1 MALVWSIERCA
12 EPPEV
17 LRGEGREFYITE
29 TLIWATIAVDL
40 PGITE
45 DNAAEFY
52 ARYHTWEQLFG
63 PMTRLDGE
71 DHFITPQDVRRRI
84 GLTANVSLKT
94 RSAWLKSIGDIAIS
108 HSMAA
113 YKQQTSVVDA

>member
-63 PMTRLDGE
+63 PMTRLDGK
-71 DHFITPQDVRRRI
+71 DYFITPQDVQRRI
-84 GLTANVSLKT
+84 GLSANVSRQPRAK
-94 RSAWLKSIGDIAIS
+94 WLKRIADIALS
-108 HSMAA
+108 DAHTA
-113 YKQQTSVVDA
+113 YRRQTTEVNA

>member
-1 MALVWSIERCA
+1 MALTWSIERCA

-17 LRGEGREFYITE
+17 LREGPEFYITE

-71 DHFITPQDVRRRI
+71 DYFITPKDVQRRI
-84 GLTANVSLKT
+84 GLTANVSKQP
-94 RSAWLKSIGDIAIS
+94 RAKWLKRITDIALTDY
-108 HSMAA
+108 HTD
-113 YKQQTSVVDA
+113 YKRQTSAVNA